1 MSSHHVKGI
10 YKQLLRYG
18 RTLTYTDKDYFYR
31 RIRYSMN
38 ISYCEAQGKGR
49 AKGQPRK
56 VTKRSFKDGG
66 WWMVVVLS
74 LMLYIKFGCVTFPPP
89 PTHPYFSKSP

>member
-31 RIRYSMN
+31 RIRY
-38 ISYCEAQGKGR
+38 ISY
-49 AKGQPRK
+49 
-56 VTKRSFKDGG
+56 SYFINFI
-66 WWMVVVLS
+66 S
-74 LMLYIKFGCVTFPPP
+74 LRPKYHRGTCLDPQMLIMA
-89 PTHPYFSKSP
+89 